1 MWAERKVD
9 GRADHLRPSKA
20 MSAHFILEIPDLQDP
35 QSVCQVQREHLQVL
49 SAPHSEELLIL
60 RRPPSLPT
68 KRQLLP
74 VPEIPGGEAFPVA
87 SVLLLRDV
95 PGFKC
100 NPQGGVKHTA
110 LSAAL
115 EGGGGI

>member
-1 MWAERKVD
+1 
-9 GRADHLRPSKA
+9 

-60 RRPPSLPT
+60 WHLPSLPT

-74 VPEIPGGEAFPVA
+74 VPEIPGGKRFLLPVCCCLETFQDL
-87 SVLLLRDV
+87 SVIPKVVL
-95 PGFKC
+95 
-100 NPQGGVKHTA
+100 NTQH
-110 LSAAL
+110 
-115 EGGGGI
+115 